1 MKVQMLTK
9 YSPAKG
15 RMLQA
20 GQVIDD
26 LPDEVAADL
35 VQRGLALA
43 VRGPA
48 PERAVGPGQVAR

>member
-1 MKVQMLTK
+1 MVVMMLTK
-9 YSPAKG
+9 YSPSKG

-35 VQRGLALA
+35 IQRGLAKP
-43 VRGPA
+43 VRLE
-48 PERAVGPGQVAR
+48 PERATGPGQVTG

>member
-1 MKVQMLTK
+1 MKVMMLTK

-20 GQVIDD
+20 GQMIDD

-35 VQRGLALA
+35 VQRGLAKA
-43 VRGPA
+43 VKLET
-48 PERAVGPGQVAR
+48 ERAVGPGQVAG

>member
-1 MKVQMLTK
+1 MKVIMLTK
-9 YSPAKG
+9 YSPQKG

-35 VQRGLALA
+35 VQRGLAKP
-43 VRGPA
+43 VRIDA
-48 PERAVGPGQVAR
+48 ERATGHGQVTR

>member
-1 MKVQMLTK
+1 MKVIMLTK
-9 YSPAKG
+9 YSPSKG

-35 VQRGLALA
+35 VQRGLAQA
-43 VRGPA
+43 VRQGT
-48 PERAVGPGQVAR
+48 ERAVGPGQAAG